1 MNSALQIIIISFFF
15 PIFNLQS
22 IEPDEVLKD
31 EKLETRART
40 ISKQL
45 RCLVCQNEDIDHSN
59 ADIAKDLRI
68 IIREKLTE
76 GNSNKEIL
84 NFIHN
89 KFGDFVLYKPPV
101 RTDTILLWVTPFFL
115 IYLFYFLFF
124 RKK

>member
-76 GNSNKEIL
+76 GSSNKEIL

-101 RTDTILLWVTPFFL
+101 RTDTIFLWITPFFL

>member
-45 RCLVCQNEDIDHSN
+45 RCLVCQNEDIQNSN
-59 ADIAKDLRI
+59 ADVAKDLR
-68 IIREKLTE
+68 KLVRKLLNE
-76 GNSNKEIL
+76 GKTNKEIIKYA
-84 NFIHN
+84 NET
-89 KFGDFVLYKPPV
+89 G
-101 RTDTILLWVTPFFL
+101 TILVFSKTRHF
-115 IYLFYFLFF
+115 
-124 RKK
+124 KH

>member
-59 ADIAKDLRI
+59 ADIAKDLRL
-68 IIREKLTE
+68 IIREQLTE

>member
-1 MNSALQIIIISFFF
+1 MNNVVKITILFLLIPF
-15 PIFNLQS
+15 FNLES
-22 IEPDEVLKD
+22 IEPDEILSD
-31 EKLETRART
+31 EKLETRARS

-59 ADIAKDLRI
+59 ADIAKDLRM

-84 NFIHN
+84 KFIHE

-101 RTDTILLWVTPFFL
+101 RSDTILLWITPFFL
-115 IYLFYFLFF
+115 ISIFYFLFF
-124 RKK
+124 RRK

>member
-1 MNSALQIIIISFFF
+1 MNKVLKMTILFLFIPFFN
-15 PIFNLQS
+15 PES
-22 IEPDEVLKD
+22 IEPDEILSD
-31 EKLETRART
+31 EKLETRARS

-59 ADIAKDLRI
+59 ADIAKDLRM

-84 NFIHN
+84 KFIHE

-101 RTDTILLWVTPFFL
+101 RLDTILLWVTPFFL
-115 IYLFYFLFF
+115 ISIFYFLFF
-124 RKK
+124 RRK

>member
-1 MNSALQIIIISFFF
+1 MNSALQIIIIFFFF

>member
-1 MNSALQIIIISFFF
+1 MNNVVKITILFLLIPF
-15 PIFNLQS
+15 FNLES
-22 IEPDEVLKD
+22 IEPDEILSD
-31 EKLETRART
+31 EKLETRARS

-59 ADIAKDLRI
+59 ADIAKDLRV

-84 NFIHN
+84 KFIHE

-101 RTDTILLWVTPFFL
+101 RSDTILLWITPFFL
-115 IYLFYFLFF
+115 ISIFYFLFF
-124 RKK
+124 RRK